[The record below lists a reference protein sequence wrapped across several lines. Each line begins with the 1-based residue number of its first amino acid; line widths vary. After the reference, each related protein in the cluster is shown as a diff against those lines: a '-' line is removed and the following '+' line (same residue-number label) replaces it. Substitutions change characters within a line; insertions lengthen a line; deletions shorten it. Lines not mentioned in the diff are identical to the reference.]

1 MKVDA
6 DYLAG
11 YTGWAVERL
20 KAQARQLKETAEKVL
35 ETPVKA
41 IWAVGAI
48 AGDGNFDETTD
59 IELLFELED
68 SDLEISENDLQIA
81 IEDIETEVGFIQCY
95 IESPDQDE
103 QKILISD

>member
-1 MKVDA
+1 MKVDV

-11 YTGWAVERL
+11 YTGWALERL
-20 KAQARQLKETAEKVL
+20 KAQARQLKETAERVL

-48 AGDGNFDETTD
+48 AGDGDFDETTD
-59 IELLFELED
+59 IELLFEVES
-68 SDLEISENDLQIA
+68 SDLELHESELQMA

-95 IESPDQDE
+95 VDVPETDE
-103 QKILISD
+103 LKILISD